1 MQEKPPFSLSAEQV
15 YKRFKTRATGLKSAE
30 AFERLAKNG
39 PNQLKEGKKHGKWYK
54 YFSQYK
60 DVMVIILLIA
70 AVINLV
76 VAIVANSAE
85 GFIDVAVIVGIVI
98 LNTIIGYI

>member
-30 AFERLAKNG
+30 ASERLAKNG

-54 YFSQYK
+54 YFSSPQL
-60 DVMVIILLIA
+60 ILSIFHYRHLP
-70 AVINLV
+70 
-76 VAIVANSAE
+76 
-85 GFIDVAVIVGIVI
+85 
-98 LNTIIGYI
+98 